1 MGSKD
6 CFKKKS
12 LNKTASDYTPT
23 QIGAAIGGTSA
34 VSSLAAAIAA
44 HRAKSKLL
52 AAGID
57 EEDAEDI
64 VSPKGALVRG
74 FLKPIVYGS
83 FASKVLGAPVK
94 YINEEYDPEAALY
107 AAGSLYGIYDS
118 YKKENKRV
126 KDIIK
131 SHKQDKIL
139 KDILKK
145 VSTPSV

>member
-1 MGSKD
+1 M
-6 CFKKKS
+6 
-12 LNKTASDYTPT
+12 
-23 QIGAAIGGTSA
+23 
-34 VSSLAAAIAA
+34 SSLAAAIAA
-44 HRAKSKLL
+44 HRAKSKLV

-94 YINEEYDPEAALY
+94 YMSEGYNPEAALY

-145 VSTPSV
+145 VSAPST